1 MKLIACVFST
11 HRPILARYNTRVTT
25 AVTGTRGTRGGLRG
39 LFSKRA
45 CGIASRLPSLP
56 NRTGSAVS
64 NLLEIDE
71 ARQSRSQATMKRA
84 AEDVQEGGDGPGHAA
99 QAGEE
104 AGSPRSESDQQRRN
118 GQRRKPPPAPPS
130 EISPSLDSSTTDY
143 SSVDIWQ
150 SAMLLV
156 DKPKTWTS
164 FDVCGKIRGELG
176 RAMKVKP
183 KKIKVGH
190 AGTLDPM
197 ATGLLIVCVGKG
209 TKSIDT
215 LMGMPKEYSGTM
227 KLGEATDSYDADGE
241 ILSTHDW
248 EGVTNERLEE
258 LINAQFMG
266 TIQQVP
272 PMFSALKQGG
282 KKLCDLAREGKEVE
296 RQARE
301 IVVERYDV
309 TREDPSSQ
317 MVDYYVRC
325 SKGTYIRCLA
335 HDLGQAAGCGAHL
348 TALRREKIGDYDVKD
363 AWQVDD
369 LVAFI
374 KRFQKS

>member
-1 MKLIACVFST
+1 
-11 HRPILARYNTRVTT
+11 
-25 AVTGTRGTRGGLRG
+25 
-39 LFSKRA
+39 
-45 CGIASRLPSLP
+45 
-56 NRTGSAVS
+56 
-64 NLLEIDE
+64 
-71 ARQSRSQATMKRA
+71 MKRA
-84 AEDVQEGGDGPGHAA
+84 ATTTDRDDAIGGGNGASDAFDKGLETQAETTPA
-99 QAGEE
+99 QRINQIATRERE
-104 AGSPRSESDQQRRN
+104 VSTQSTQPETKKPRKR
-118 GQRRKPPPAPPS
+118 PPPSPPPVV
-130 EISPSLDSSTTDY
+130 SPSAAASSQPQLDASMWDA
-143 SSVDIWQ
+143 
-150 SAMLLV
+150 AMLLV

-176 RAMKVKP
+176 RALNVKP

-227 KLGEATDSYDADGE
+227 KLGESTDSYDADGKVVSSHE
-241 ILSTHDW
+241 W
-248 EGVTNERLEE
+248 EHTTIDQLEGLVRE
-258 LINAQFMG
+258 KFLG
-266 TIQQVP
+266 EIQQVP

-282 KKLCDLAREGKEVE
+282 KKLCDLAREGKEV
-296 RQARE
+296 ARE
-301 IVVERYDV
+301 ARTITVERYDL
-309 TREDPSSQ
+309 TSPSSSSSPSSSPSSL
-317 MVDYYVRC
+317 VDYYVRC

-348 TALRREKIGDYDVKD
+348 VALRREKIGEFDVQN

-374 KRFQKS
+374 KRFGVV

>member
-1 MKLIACVFST
+1 
-11 HRPILARYNTRVTT
+11 
-25 AVTGTRGTRGGLRG
+25 
-39 LFSKRA
+39 
-45 CGIASRLPSLP
+45 
-56 NRTGSAVS
+56 
-64 NLLEIDE
+64 
-71 ARQSRSQATMKRA
+71 MKRA
-84 AEDVQEGGDGPGHAA
+84 ATTTDRDDAIGGGNGASDAFDKGLETQAETTPA
-99 QAGEE
+99 QRINQIATRERE
-104 AGSPRSESDQQRRN
+104 VSTQSTQPETKKPRKR
-118 GQRRKPPPAPPS
+118 PPPSPPPVV
-130 EISPSLDSSTTDY
+130 SPSAAASSQPQLDASMWDA
-143 SSVDIWQ
+143 
-150 SAMLLV
+150 AMLLV

-176 RAMKVKP
+176 RALNVKP

-227 KLGEATDSYDADGE
+227 KLGEATDSYDADGKVVSSHE
-241 ILSTHDW
+241 W
-248 EGVTNERLEE
+248 EHTTIDQLEGLVRE
-258 LINAQFMG
+258 KFLG
-266 TIQQVP
+266 EIQQVP

-282 KKLCDLAREGKEVE
+282 KKLCDLAREGKEV
-296 RQARE
+296 ARE
-301 IVVERYDV
+301 ARTITVERYDL
-309 TREDPSSQ
+309 TSPSSSSSPSSL
-317 MVDYYVRC
+317 VDYYVRC

-348 TALRREKIGDYDVKD
+348 VALRREKIGEFDVQN

-374 KRFQKS
+374 KRFGVV